1 MEGRRD
7 GGNEGKREEQNKR
20 VKEWASWGDF
30 ICGVALLFFYLLPLF
45 HSQYKSVEIRKWAK
59 ALTFWV
65 AYIILFPFIMDWDNE
80 YDKCLQTPVEAW
92 T

>member
-30 ICGVALLFFYLLPLF
+30 ICGVALLFFYLLPL
-45 HSQYKSVEIRKWAK
+45 QYKSVEIRKWAK